1 MEREWVA
8 REKKRKRTDE
18 DRKGKEESQGKGRGE
33 EGKGREERGGERK
46 TEIIVLNKSDH
57 LIPPIKTF

>member
-8 REKKRKRTDE
+8 REKKKRTDE

-46 TEIIVLNKSDH
+46 TQIIVLNKSDH